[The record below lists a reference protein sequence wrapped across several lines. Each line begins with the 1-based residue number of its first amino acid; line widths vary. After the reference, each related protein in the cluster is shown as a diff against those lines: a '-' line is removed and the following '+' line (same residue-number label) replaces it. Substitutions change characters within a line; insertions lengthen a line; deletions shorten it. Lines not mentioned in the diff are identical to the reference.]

1 MLKHIQVREYARLT
15 TDTSAS
21 PTPDLAVIKPDT
33 FNWLVS
39 LSEQPNSGRFIS
51 FEKPDCLRLHSYVGY
66 LQSPAG
72 EGIEVLLKISNSEY
86 DPQNGR
92 AVLCKMLCS
101 ALHLPYKEAHAAQ
114 LTRMNLPI
122 HEWIYHQFLAQ
133 LNGLVASGLRFDYL
147 RIEEESRFIRG
158 QLNVTA
164 QQRQPAERAHLFHI
178 RHDIYHPNRLENRL
192 MKSALDYIQ
201 DNCRSP
207 ENWRLANELSHIL
220 DPVQSLTNPL
230 NLMPRW
236 SNSKTLDNYRDIKPW
251 CEIILEKMNPHFQ
264 KGLHR
269 GISLLFPMERLFE
282 EHVAACLKK
291 MVTSP
296 WQLKTQA
303 SSKHMIEARDKLSDT
318 DKNRFYL
325 KPDLLIDHRG
335 EHRYVMDTKWK
346 LINSSNSQKNFDLS
360 QSDIYQMFAYG
371 HKYLS
376 GNGDLVLIY
385 PKHDKFTLPM
395 PYFKL
400 ASDLRLWVIPFCV
413 ESNKLIS
420 GEWMN
425 HFLTLTLS

>member
-1 MLKHIQVREYARLT
+1 MLKNIQVREYARLT
-15 TDTSAS
+15 TDTSVS
-21 PTPDLAVIKPDT
+21 PTPDVAVIKPDT
-33 FNWLVS
+33 FKWLVS
-39 LSEQPNSGRFIS
+39 LSEQPNSGKFIS

-66 LQSPAG
+66 LQSPVG
-72 EGIEVLLKISNSEY
+72 EGIEVLPKIGNSEY

-92 AVLCKMLCS
+92 AVLCKMLSS
-101 ALHLPYKEAHAAQ
+101 ALNLPCKEADAAQ
-114 LTRMNLPI
+114 LTRMNLPV
-122 HEWIYHQFLAQ
+122 HEWIYNQFLTH
-133 LNGLVASGLRFDYL
+133 LNRLVASGLRFDYL
-147 RIEEESRFIRG
+147 RVEEESRFIRG

-192 MKSALDYIQ
+192 IKSALDYIQ

-220 DPVQSLTNPL
+220 SPVKSLANPMR
-230 NLMPRW
+230 LMAKW
-236 SNSKTLDNYRDIKPW
+236 SNSKTLHNYQTIKPW
-251 CEIILEKMNPHFQ
+251 CGLILEKMNPHFQ
-264 KGLHR
+264 KGSHR

-291 MVTSP
+291 LVTSP

-303 SSKHMIEARDKLSDT
+303 SSKYMIEARDKLSDT
-318 DKNRFYL
+318 NKNRFYL
-325 KPDLLIDHRG
+325 KPDLLIDHCG

-346 LINSSNSQKNFDLS
+346 LIDSSNSEKNFDLS

-376 GNGDLVLIY
+376 GKGDLMLIY
-385 PKHDKFTLPM
+385 PKHEKFALPM

-400 ASDLRLWVIPFCV
+400 DSDLRLWVIPFCI
-413 ESNKLIS
+413 ESDSLVD
-420 GEWMN
+420 GEWIDY
-425 HFLTLTLS
+425 FLIL